1 MGLRIRGKVSDEAYE
16 KQLALVQVERRW
28 IQEYHKRLK
37 ADLVKLQNQSV
48 SLVGLEQLR
57 ARVEERLASEDF
69 ADRRFVL
76 ETLGTRVVVTTEE
89 QIEVEFTIP
98 TESPKDAVAFNLPR
112 MAILPAT

>member
-48 SLVGLEQLR
+48 SLVGLE
-57 ARVEERLASEDF
+57 
-69 ADRRFVL
+69 
-76 ETLGTRVVVTTEE
+76 
-89 QIEVEFTIP
+89 
-98 TESPKDAVAFNLPR
+98 
-112 MAILPAT
+112 